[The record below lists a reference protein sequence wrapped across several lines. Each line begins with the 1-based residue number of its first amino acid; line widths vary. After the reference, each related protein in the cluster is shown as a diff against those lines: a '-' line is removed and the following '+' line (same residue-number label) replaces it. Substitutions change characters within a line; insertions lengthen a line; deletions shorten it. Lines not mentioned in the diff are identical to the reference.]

1 MMIRKVSGQSLCSP
15 CILKIPFRVAGYP
28 ETNELLPD
36 NPFRTTAQL
45 VSRPAI
51 IVSFPRSIPRS
62 CPVTWAFASTPA
74 AIPMLRLG
82 RRS

>member
-51 IVSFPRSIPRS
+51 IVSELRSSPADL
-62 CPVTWAFASTPA
+62 CPFAQPETRKSAGALDLLTK
-74 AIPMLRLG
+74 
-82 RRS
+82 